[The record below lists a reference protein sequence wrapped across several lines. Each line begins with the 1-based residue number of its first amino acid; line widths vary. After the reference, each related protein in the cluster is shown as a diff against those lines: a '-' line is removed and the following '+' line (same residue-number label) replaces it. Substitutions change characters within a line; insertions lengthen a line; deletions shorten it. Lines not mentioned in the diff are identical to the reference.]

1 MELGRVGVW
10 TWGFDHLPWGQVADA
25 AREVE
30 ELGYGT
36 LWFGEGTGRDAPTQS
51 ALLLGATRRI
61 VVAPGVASIPRHEPT
76 TLARAERTLA
86 EAFPGR
92 FLLGLGVG
100 AKIITDEVGRPWTSP
115 VATMAGFLDAMDT
128 ARTTAPAPPTPAP
141 RVLAALGPRMLELA
155 AKRTWGAHP
164 FLMPVE
170 HTAYA
175 RDRVG
180 ADALL
185 AVHQNVVLD
194 PDRTRARET
203 ARAALAAFIANVHIN
218 PSRWRMMRQVAG
230 LDESDLADGGS
241 DRLVEALTAFGDVAD
256 VAARVREQFA
266 AGADHVCLS
275 VTTPDPHPV
284 VGLPALRELAPALLG
299 AGPARVV

>member
-10 TWGFDHLPWGQVADA
+10 TWGFDHLPWARVADA

-61 VVAPGVASIPRHEPT
+61 VVAPGVVSIPRHEPT
-76 TLARAERTLA
+76 TLARVERTLA

-92 FLLGLGVG
+92 FVLGLGVG
-100 AKIITDEVGRPWTSP
+100 AKIITDEVGRPWNSP
-115 VATMAGFLDAMDT
+115 VATMARFLDAMDA
-128 ARTTAPAPPTPAP
+128 ARTTAPAPATPAP

-175 RDRVG
+175 RERVG
-180 ADALL
+180 PEALL

-194 PDRTRARET
+194 PDRVRARET

-218 PSRWRMMRQVAG
+218 PSRWRVMQQVGG
-230 LDESDLADGGS
+230 LDESDLAGGGS
-241 DRLVEALTAFGDVAD
+241 DRLVDALTAYGDVDA
-256 VAARVREQFA
+256 VVARVRDQFA
-266 AGADHVCLS
+266 AGADHVCIS
-275 VTTPDPHPV
+275 VTTSDAHPV
-284 VGLPALRELAPALLG
+284 VGLPALRELAPAL
-299 AGPARVV
+299 P

>member
-10 TWGFDHLPWGQVADA
+10 TWGFDHLPWPRVADA
-25 AREVE
+25 ASEID

-36 LWFGEGTGRDAPTQS
+36 IWFGEGSGRDAPTQS
-51 ALLLGATRRI
+51 ALLLAATRRI
-61 VVAPGVASIPRHEPT
+61 VVAPGVVSIPRHEPT
-76 TLARAERTLA
+76 TLARVERTLA

-100 AKIITDEVGRPWTSP
+100 AKIITDEVGRPWNAP
-115 VATMAGFLDAMDT
+115 AATMAGFLDAMDA

-164 FLMPVE
+164 FLMPLE

-175 RDRVG
+175 RERVG
-180 ADALL
+180 PDALL

-194 PDRTRARET
+194 PDRARARDT
-203 ARAALAAFIANVHIN
+203 ARAALAAFIANVHIA
-218 PSRWRMMRQVAG
+218 PSRWRMMQQVGG
-230 LDESDLADGGS
+230 LDDSDLADGGS
-241 DRLVEALTAFGDVAD
+241 DRLVDALTAHGDVDA
-256 VAARVREQFA
+256 VAARVRAQFA
-266 AGADHVCLS
+266 AGADHVCVS
-275 VTTPDPHPV
+275 IVTPEPHPV
-284 VGLPALRELAPALLG
+284 VGLPALRELAPALL
-299 AGPARVV
+299 

>member
-1 MELGRVGVW
+1 
-10 TWGFDHLPWGQVADA
+10 
-25 AREVE
+25 
-30 ELGYGT
+30 
-36 LWFGEGTGRDAPTQS
+36 
-51 ALLLGATRRI
+51 
-61 VVAPGVASIPRHEPT
+61 
-76 TLARAERTLA
+76 
-86 EAFPGR
+86 
-92 FLLGLGVG
+92 
-100 AKIITDEVGRPWTSP
+100 
-115 VATMAGFLDAMDT
+115 
-128 ARTTAPAPPTPAP
+128 
-141 RVLAALGPRMLELA
+141 MLELA

>member
-1 MELGRVGVW
+1 MDLGRVGVW
-10 TWGFDHLPWGQVADA
+10 TWGFDRLPWAQVADA

-36 LWFGEGTGRDAPTQS
+36 LWFGEGSGRDAPTQS
-51 ALLLGATRRI
+51 ALLLEATRRI
-61 VVAPGVASIPRHEPT
+61 VVAPGVVSIPRHEPT
-76 TLARAERTLA
+76 TLARVERTLA

-92 FLLGLGVG
+92 FVLGLGVG
-100 AKIITDEVGRPWTSP
+100 AKIITDEVGRPWRSP
-115 VATMAGFLDAMDT
+115 VATMAGFLDAMDA
-128 ARTTAPAPPTPAP
+128 ARMTAPAPATPAP

-175 RDRVG
+175 RERIG
-180 ADALL
+180 PDALL

-194 PDRTRARET
+194 ADRTRARET
-203 ARAALAAFIANVHIN
+203 ARAALAAFIANVHVN
-218 PSRWRMMRQVAG
+218 PSRWRMTKQVGG
-230 LDESDLADGGS
+230 LDDSDLADGGS
-241 DRLVEALTAFGDVAD
+241 DRLVDALTAFGDVDA

-266 AGADHVCLS
+266 AGADHVCIS
-275 VTTPDPHPV
+275 VTAPDPHPV
-284 VGLPALRELAPALLG
+284 VGLPALRELAPALL
-299 AGPARVV
+299 

>member
-10 TWGFDHLPWGQVADA
+10 TWGFDHLPWGQAADA

-115 VATMAGFLDAMDT
+115 VATMARFLDAMDAAT
-128 ARTTAPAPPTPAP
+128 TTAPAPPTPSP
-141 RVLAALGPRMLELA
+141 RVLAALGPHMLDLA
-155 AKRTWGAHP
+155 GRRTWGAHP
-164 FLMPVE
+164 FMVPVE

-175 RDRVG
+175 RERLG
-180 ADALL
+180 PDAVL
-185 AVHQNVVLD
+185 AVHQNVLLD

-203 ARAALAAFIANVHIN
+203 GRAALAAFIANVHIA
-218 PSRWRMMRQVAG
+218 PSRWRMIKQVRG
-230 LDESDLADGGS
+230 LDESDLAGGGS
-241 DRLVEALTAFGDVAD
+241 DRLVDALIAAGDVGT
-256 VAARVREQFA
+256 VAARVEEQFD
-266 AGADHVCLS
+266 AGADHVCIS
-275 VTTPDPHPV
+275 VVTPDPHPV

-299 AGPARVV
+299 AGLPRVV

>member
-10 TWGFDHLPWGQVADA
+10 TWGFDHLPWVQVADG

-76 TLARAERTLA
+76 TLARVERTLA

-92 FLLGLGVG
+92 FVLGLGVG
-100 AKIITDEVGRPWTSP
+100 AKIITDEVGRPWTAP
-115 VATMAGFLDAMDT
+115 VATMARFLDAMDAAT
-128 ARTTAPAPPTPAP
+128 TTAPAPTTSTP
-141 RVLAALGPRMLELA
+141 RVLAALGPRTLELA
-155 AKRTWGAHP
+155 VQRTWGAHP

-175 RDRVG
+175 REHVG
-180 ADALL
+180 PDSLL

-203 ARAALAAFIANVHIN
+203 ARAALAAFVANVHVA
-218 PSRWRMMRQVAG
+218 PSRWRMMQQVGG

-241 DRLVEALTAFGDVAD
+241 DRLVDALTAYGDVDA
-256 VAARVREQFA
+256 VASRVRDQFA
-266 AGADHVCLS
+266 AGADHVCIS
-275 VTTPDPHPV
+275 IVTPEPHPV
-284 VGLPALRELAPALLG
+284 VGLPELRELAPALL
-299 AGPARVV
+299 